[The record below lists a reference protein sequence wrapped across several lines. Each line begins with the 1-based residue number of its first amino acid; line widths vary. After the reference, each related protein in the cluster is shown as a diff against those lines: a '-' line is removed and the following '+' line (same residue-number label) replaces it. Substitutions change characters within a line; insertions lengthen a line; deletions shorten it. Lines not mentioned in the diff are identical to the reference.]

1 MHNMIFPHRVAYY
14 FSLFFGLVSPKYF
27 YQLSG
32 PLPHL
37 LAFQS
42 FRQLFPF
49 FFDLL
54 PFRWQFSHCSAII
67 STIQL
72 VFLSLLYQLLRPL
85 LLSQVFQPFSQFFAY
100 FLHSLSLSWQII
112 SIIFSVYLF
121 SLFFQSIYSVTLF
134 SKFIPLTFSILW
146 VSYLTCFYQLLCLLP
161 QLLVLQ
167 PFIYPISPLLPSFA
181 SPLLRILH
189 IVGHIFS
196 AIWLFSL
203 KCLSQSLPA
212 IQPILAVPQVQQAK
226 ELLESL
232 KSLLLRHRKLPQI
245 QKYYHIIPITRPQ
258 HIRGVDTGC
267 F

>member
-1 MHNMIFPHRVAYY
+1 MRFPHRVAYY

-134 SKFIPLTFSILW
+134 SKFIPLTFQYCGLVISH
-146 VSYLTCFYQLLCLLP
+146 VSTN
-161 QLLVLQ
+161 
-167 PFIYPISPLLPSFA
+167 
-181 SPLLRILH
+181 
-189 IVGHIFS
+189 FS
-196 AIWLFSL
+196 ACCLNYWFSSHLFIQFPPFYLHSRP
-203 KCLSQSLPA
+203 LS
-212 IQPILAVPQVQQAK
+212 
-226 ELLESL
+226 
-232 KSLLLRHRKLPQI
+232 
-245 QKYYHIIPITRPQ
+245 
-258 HIRGVDTGC
+258 
-267 F
+267 